1 MNVMAN
7 NCDYRRLL
15 KIKGVK
21 NIQNTTL
28 KRKWEKK
35 LEKMHHATSY
45 Y

>member
-28 KRKWEKK
+28 KRKWGKK
-35 LEKMHHATSY
+35 LEKNASCN
-45 Y
+45 